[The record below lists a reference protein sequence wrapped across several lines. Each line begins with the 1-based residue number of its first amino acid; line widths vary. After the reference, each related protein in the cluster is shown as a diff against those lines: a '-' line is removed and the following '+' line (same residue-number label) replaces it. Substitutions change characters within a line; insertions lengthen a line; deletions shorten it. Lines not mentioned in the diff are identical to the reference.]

1 MGDTISFGQISQR
14 VGIQAV
20 ARLLANNY
28 GMRHT
33 ARFGMAEKAKRNA
46 GDTIKWRRYLP
57 FPVNKAPLVEGIP
70 PSAIPLTWV
79 DYTAI
84 LQEYGAVSVLTK
96 KAKDLHEDDLFRVA
110 IDNHGE
116 LMGET
121 LEVITWDVLTA
132 CTNKFYASSV
142 ANRAAIV
149 NAVSHSDFAL
159 VERALNRANAKRITQ
174 IVGPTTSVST
184 RGVKP
189 CFIAL
194 CHTDLEHDIAAV
206 KGYVPYVEYGTPGS
220 KLEGE
225 LGAVGAFRVVT
236 STLYSP
242 LAASGTSTTDML
254 TNGAAGTG
262 ACDVYQIVC
271 LARDAYGTVKLQG
284 EEDVGLKV
292 IQPEQL
298 DSGNRLGQKGSVGW
312 LVRYAAAI
320 VNMQWIAVLECACRS
335 TPL

>member
-1 MGDTISFGQISQR
+1 MGETITFGQISQR

-33 ARFGMAEKAKRNA
+33 ARFGMAERAKRNA

-70 PSAIPLTWV
+70 PSAIPMTWV

-84 LQEYGAVSVLTK
+84 LKEYGAISVLSK

-121 LEVITWDVLTA
+121 LEGITWDILTA
-132 CTNKFYASSV
+132 CTNKYYASAV
-142 ANRAAIV
+142 ANRASIV
-149 NAVSHSDFAL
+149 NAVSHTDFA
-159 VERALNRANAKRITQ
+159 RIKRGFNRANAKRITQ
-174 IVGPTTSVST
+174 IVGPTEKVST
-184 RGVKP
+184 RGIRP
-189 CFIAL
+189 SFIAL
-194 CHTDLEHDIAAV
+194 CHTDLEDDLEAM
-206 KGYVPYVEYGTPGS
+206 KGYTPFIEYGTPNS

-225 LGAVGAFRVVT
+225 IGACQQFRFVT
-236 STLYSP
+236 SSLYAP
-242 LAASGTSTTDML
+242 LAAAGASTTDML
-254 TNGAAGTG
+254 INSAPGTG
-262 ACDVYQIVC
+262 NCDVYQIAC

-292 IQPEQL
+292 VQPEQL
-298 DSGNRLGQKGSVGW
+298 DSGNPLGQKGSVGW
-312 LVRYAAAI
+312 ICRYAAAI